1 MNDRTEVAI
10 VAAMEREIAPLVRGW
25 EVILG
30 PRFRFFERGNVI
42 VLAGGIGP
50 KAAREAADTVFTF
63 RQPSL
68 VISAGFA
75 GALRESLPVG
85 TVVVPTKVLSLT
97 HEQTFRIEG
106 GEGTLVSVD
115 TISDSAAKQELARKF
130 AADAVDMEAAA
141 VAEVAQIR
149 GVRFVAVK
157 AISDS
162 AKFELPPMANFIG
175 SGGEFQTMRFVGHA
189 ALRPAL
195 WPALV
200 KLKRNA
206 DKAANALC
214 AYLARIQRAADVEQ
228 LFAGARA
235 S

>member
-25 EVILG
+25 EMILG
-30 PRFRFFERGNVI
+30 PRYRFFERGNVI

-50 KAAREAADTVFTF
+50 KAAREAADTVLTF

-68 VISAGFA
+68 IISTGFA
-75 GALRESLPVG
+75 GALRESLPIG
-85 TVVVPTKVLSLT
+85 TVIVPTKVLGAAT
-97 HEQTFRIEG
+97 EQTFRIEG

-115 TISDSAAKQELARKF
+115 TIVDPVVKRDLGVKY

-141 VAEVAQIR
+141 VAEIAQAR
-149 GVRFVAVK
+149 GVRFAAVK
-157 AISDS
+157 AISDG
-162 AKFELPPMANFIG
+162 AGFELPPLSRFIDAA
-175 SGGEFQTMRFVGHA
+175 GEFQTMRFVAHA
-189 ALRPAL
+189 AIRPAL
-195 WPALV
+195 WPALG

-206 DKAANALC
+206 DKAANALS
-214 AYLARIQRAADVEQ
+214 AFLARVQSAADVDQ
-228 LFAGARA
+228 LFVSARA